1 MTLTKAE
8 SAYYVYLTER
18 MDKGESKNIVIPTA
32 VELIIKHLQN
42 ELIVKV
48 LDVGC
53 FNGAMLNQIRL
64 NTPAELR
71 QRVFFTGAEIDE
83 SLIEDGR
90 KKYPELGFNKIGLDK
105 TSPDL
110 GQHDIVILSN
120 VLHEVIPNPNNGIAD
135 VEKAI
140 HTTLD
145 RVSSFMTV
153 RGDLLIL
160 DGLRPDNDREET
172 KICFAASEPYE
183 LYKLFADR
191 YSAFKVQVTD
201 LGGNVIQ
208 TRVKDLAAFLTKAR
222 YLFEDYWPIE
232 SQQIYQYFDTQQFN
246 KALGLLGFT
255 VERFD
260 PQKFTQEH
268 LDSMFTS
275 TNPKIEYPAK
285 NVLIVATK
293 SN

>member
-1 MTLTKAE
+1 MALTKAE
-8 SAYYVYLTER
+8 SAYYAYLTER

-32 VELIIKHLQN
+32 AELITKLLLN
-42 ELIVKV
+42 KPIVRV

-71 QRVFFTGAEIDE
+71 QRAYFTGAEIDE
-83 SLIEDGR
+83 GLIEDGR
-90 KKYPELGFNKIGLDK
+90 KKYPELSLNKIDLDK
-105 TSPDL
+105 TSSDL

-135 VEKAI
+135 IEKVI
-140 HTTLD
+140 HTALD
-145 RVSSFMTV
+145 RVSSFMAV
-153 RGDLLIL
+153 QSNLLIL
-160 DGLRPDNDREET
+160 DGLRPDNDSEE
-172 KICFAASEPYE
+172 IEIRFATNEPYE

-191 YSAFKVQVTD
+191 YSAFNVQATYS
-201 LGGNVIQ
+201 GRNVIQ

-222 YLFEDYWPIE
+222 YLFEDYWSIE
-232 SQQIYQYFDTQQFN
+232 SQQTYQYFNKQQFN
-246 KALGLLGFT
+246 KVLGLSKFT

-260 PQKFTQEH
+260 PQEFTQEY
-268 LDSMFTS
+268 LNSMFTS

-285 NVLIVATK
+285 NVLIIAAK
-293 SN
+293 GN